1 MKLIVLL
8 ISLFSAQA
16 LALTVPER
24 LSLLK
29 DDFAVEHNIA
39 EVDFRQFQL
48 NYPEVLLLP
57 EYQLPQTAQYPVDQ
71 LQRLYRNAQL
81 CKGPWPV
88 NPLLTQPV
96 VFTRAV
102 CNKTVLPVGWFAR
115 ADYIH
120 PGGGSYARRYVALFP
135 ERYDELIAFYHI
147 SERAVAEE
155 NSELFRLQHMSESA
169 LRALIAG
176 ADFLIAGEELWVRHQ
191 DVYRVYD
198 RAIWSRTLDRHD
210 ISFNLVSDVQYCVTH
225 TGNICWQSI
234 EQSKLPYYLAIGLV
248 VFNLLFVMG
257 WGFHRWKSHQKI
269 LAERMLVLQ
278 ILTHELRTPI
288 ASLGLTVEG
297 FRRQFDS
304 LPENVYDE
312 FRRLCEDS
320 RRLKQLAEASKDY
333 LQSTQGQLSVEHVP
347 SFNEWVEFVC
357 EPFDVTLSLP
367 DDQAVDIN
375 VYWLA
380 TCVSNLL
387 ANGQKYGVAPLTLSA
402 SISRGRLVMRICDQ
416 GPLTAKD
423 WARIRKPFVS
433 ERGLG
438 LGLTIVESMIKRMGG
453 KLSLEGPPTT
463 FVVEIPCESN
473 TSASRR

>member
-1 MKLIVLL
+1 MKWYLIILC
-8 ISLFSAQA
+8 LFSIQT
-16 LALTVPER
+16 LASTVPER

-29 DDFAVEHNIA
+29 EDFSVEHNIA
-39 EVDFRQFQL
+39 EYDFRQFQV

-57 EYQLPQTAQYPVDQ
+57 EYQLPQTAQYPILQ
-71 LQRLYRNAQL
+71 LQRLYDNAQS

-96 VFTRAV
+96 VFTRAL
-102 CNKTVLPVGWFAR
+102 CNQTVLPIGWFGR

-120 PGGGSYARRYVALFP
+120 PGGGSYAKRYVMTFP
-135 ERYDELIAFYHI
+135 ERYEELLPFYHI
-147 SERAVAEE
+147 TERPIAEE
-155 NSELFRLQHMSESA
+155 NSELFRLQVMPEDA
-169 LRALIAG
+169 LRALISG
-176 ADFLIAGEELWVRHQ
+176 SDFLITGEELWVRHQ
-191 DVYRVYD
+191 DMYRIYD
-198 RAIWSRTLDRHD
+198 RSIWSRTIDRHNV
-210 ISFNLVSDVQYCVTH
+210 SFNLVNDVQYCVTH
-225 TGNICWQSI
+225 SGNICWQSI
-234 EQSKLPYYLAIGLV
+234 EESRLPYYLAIALV
-248 VFNLLFVMG
+248 LFNGLFVIG
-257 WGFHRWKSHQKI
+257 WGYHRWKSHQNI
-269 LAERMLVLQ
+269 MAERMLVLQ

-297 FRRQFDS
+297 FRRQFDT

-347 SFNEWVEFVC
+347 SFNEWVEFLC
-357 EPFDVTLSLP
+357 EPFEVSLSLP
-367 DDQAVDIN
+367 EDQAVDVN

-387 ANGQKYGVAPLTLSA
+387 ANGQKYGVAPLSLSA
-402 SISRGRLVMRICDQ
+402 SITKGRLIMRVCDQ
-416 GPLTAKD
+416 GPLTKQD
-423 WARIRKPFVS
+423 WSRIRKPFVS

-453 KLSLEGPPTT
+453 KLTLEGPPTT

-473 TSASRR
+473 TSARRR